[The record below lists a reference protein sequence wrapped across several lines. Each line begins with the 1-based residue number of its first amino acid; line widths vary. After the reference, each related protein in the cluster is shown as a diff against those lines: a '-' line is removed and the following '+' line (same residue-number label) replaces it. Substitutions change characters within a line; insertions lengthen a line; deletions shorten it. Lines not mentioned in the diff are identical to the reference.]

1 MTRYWQ
7 ACVVTQTRWRQLAS
21 IQMAAVAL
29 ALAQQNPALADE
41 CNKLP
46 PSSVSVRLLE
56 SDIQTNYQRSTAALK
71 GMSDRY
77 ADPRIAILGLTLG

>member
-1 MTRYWQ
+1 MTRYWR
-7 ACVVTQTRWRQLAS
+7 AYVVKKSHWRLLAS

-46 PSSVSVRLLE
+46 PSSVS
-56 SDIQTNYQRSTAALK
+56 
-71 GMSDRY
+71 
-77 ADPRIAILGLTLG
+77 LGLLK